1 MPLRDRSVRRSYD
14 LYTFQVLPRR
24 AVERAFAR
32 ISQNRRCIRE
42 DERLIARHEGVIL
55 WATVALMTDRLT

>member
-1 MPLRDRSVRRSYD
+1 
-14 LYTFQVLPRR
+14 VLPRR

-32 ISQNRRCIRE
+32 ISQNRRCIRD
-42 DERLIARHEGVIL
+42 DERLTARHEGVIL